1 MPRGTADPYVHLE
14 VKVYKGPLRGVIG
27 TVKNTEN
34 NGTRLLI
41 ATEGRA
47 VNGHVHV
54 DLEHVREHQ

>member
-1 MPRGTADPYVHLE
+1 MPRGTVDPYVHLE
-14 VKVYKGPLRGVIG
+14 VKVHKGPLRGVIG

-47 VNGHVHV
+47 VNGYVHIDV
-54 DLEHVREHQ
+54 EHVRERQ